1 MCNGMSKSEQQYQP
15 PVVAPDRSGMFRAPQ
30 IGGQQPAQADP
41 RQKNALIEQHM
52 RLTDALEN
60 LPSDSPERANA
71 MQQWLDLDGQLR
83 QMIPQMPESQP
94 PEYNPAAFNPSRPSS
109 MI

>member
-1 MCNGMSKSEQQYQP
+1 MSKEQAMQGQPQAAQP
-15 PVVAPDRSGMFRAPQ
+15 PVVLPQ
-30 IGGQQPAQADP
+30 IGGRPAPQLDEG
-41 RQKNALIEQHM
+41 QKNAMIEQHM

-83 QMIPQMPESQP
+83 QMIPQMPEAQP
-94 PEYNPAAFNPSRPSS
+94 PAYNPASFDPSRPAS